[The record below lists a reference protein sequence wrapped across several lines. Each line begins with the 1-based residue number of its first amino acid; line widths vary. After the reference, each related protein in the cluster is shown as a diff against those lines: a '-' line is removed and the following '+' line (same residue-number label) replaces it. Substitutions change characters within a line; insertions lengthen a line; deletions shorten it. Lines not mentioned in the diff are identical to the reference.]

1 MSKIRKFKVYLA
13 GPITGC
19 KPDQVRKWRDDVKQQ
34 YDKHL
39 EFTDPTDVIYPNKEF
54 QAQKA
59 TTPPAIV
66 EADLLKI
73 EDADGLLVNMWC
85 ASIGSTC
92 GVIHAKHAGKP
103 VVAAEPIHLNN
114 KTLAFYADAV
124 VPTPE
129 LAAETLLNIFC
140 GEADWN
146 VLKSTGE
153 PEPFDRRKLMASIR
167 AACRGAQCDSIVG
180 PGFIFPAVID
190 SLKKSEPPVRNQF
203 PTSSIDKVVLET
215 LRTLENNAVYRP
227 ASIEGVSEEWM
238 RVRDNKYGDPWSHIQ
253 SRGVSQESATWVGV
267 DISSPKSH
275 GTIWG
280 KTVKELRD
288 IPSPDARRVFDII
301 RQTRGIT
308 RITLGRFGHQESRSS
323 CKAIVSTSNTP
334 CVIEGKLFDRGPK
347 GTRQTFQV
355 RVQFDSDKR
364 EILQKINAK
373 LEEGGLLA

>member
-1 MSKIRKFKVYLA
+1 MSKSRKFKVYLA
-13 GPITGC
+13 GPISGC
-19 KPDQVRKWRDDVKQQ
+19 NEDEAYAWRKAVKEQ
-34 YDKHL
+34 YGEYL
-39 EFTDPTDVIYPNKEF
+39 EFSDPTDVIRSDKDYQPG
-54 QAQKA
+54 KA
-59 TTPPAIV
+59 TNPRTIV
-66 EADLLKI
+66 EADLFKV
-73 EDADGLLVNMWC
+73 ESADGLLVNMWC

-92 GVIHAKHAGKP
+92 GLIHAKHAGKP

-129 LAAETLLNIFC
+129 MAAETLLSIFR
-140 GEADWN
+140 GEADWS

-167 AACRGAQCDSIVG
+167 AACRGAECDSIVG

-190 SLKKSEPPVRNQF
+190 RLKKSEPPVRNQF

-215 LRTLENNAVYRP
+215 LRTLENDAVHPP

-253 SRGVSQESATWVGV
+253 NRGVSQDSATWVGV

-308 RITLGRFGHQESRSS
+308 RITLGRFGHQDSRSS

-355 RVQFDSDKR
+355 RLQFDSDKR
-364 EILQKINAK
+364 EILQEINAK
-373 LEEGGLLA
+373 LEEDGLLG